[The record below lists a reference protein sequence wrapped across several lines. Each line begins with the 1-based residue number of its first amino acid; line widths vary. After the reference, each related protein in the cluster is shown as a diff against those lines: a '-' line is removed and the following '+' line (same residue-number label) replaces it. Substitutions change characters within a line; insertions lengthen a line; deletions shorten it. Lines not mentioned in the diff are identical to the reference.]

1 MFAKIKYVLHVL
13 GLSQSSFYFG
23 LLGKGLNNYE
33 KGSKP
38 ISAQPHKLYYYCQ
51 QWRTLGK
58 YKLEKGQQNSL
69 YNHASVRGS

>member
-1 MFAKIKYVLHVL
+1 MFAKINVLHVL

-38 ISAQPHKLYYYCQ
+38 ISAQLYYYCE

-69 YNHASVRGS
+69 NNHASVRGS